1 MSPFRRLLTLS
12 FLSVGPLAVGACAS
26 APVPATSKVTEAP
39 FHVGVTALSFTDAAR
54 QRPVATTLWYP
65 VSRDTQMAQQ
75 PAGDIFAPYLAA
87 RDAGLSDAHPRYP
100 VVLMSHGSGG
110 RSFNLAWL
118 GTHLAAHG
126 FLVVAVDH
134 AGNMAGDNSPEGYVR
149 GWERPRDFTFVL
161 DALLKDAAWGPRL
174 DPERIGS
181 AGHSMGGY
189 TALALVGARL
199 NLGFV
204 ARVCTAPETRDHPGC
219 ELLRDVDYSRID
231 LEEARASY
239 KDPRV
244 RAAFAMAPG
253 MAGTYAARDVADIQR
268 PVELVAAKGDEL
280 MPHAQ
285 HALHLARLLP
295 RAKLVTLEEAGHFTF
310 LPECTPLGFKVT
322 PELCRDAEEG
332 TRAAS
337 HERTR
342 QEALDFFTRSLGP
355 APAVSG

>member
-1 MSPFRRLLTLS
+1 MRLFRRLFAVVS
-12 FLSVGPLAVGACAS
+12 LSVVPLLAEACAS
-26 APVPATSKVTEAP
+26 TPMPAASQGAEAP
-39 FHVGVTALSFTDAAR
+39 FHVGVTALRLTDAAR

-65 VSRDTQMAQQ
+65 VSRGTPMAEQ

-87 RDAGLSDAHPRYP
+87 RDAALSDAHPRYP

-110 RSFNLAWL
+110 RSYNLAWL

-174 DPERIGS
+174 DAERIGA

-199 NLGFV
+199 NLGFL
-204 ARVCTAPETRDHPGC
+204 ARVCTAPETRGHPGC
-219 ELLRDVDYSRID
+219 EMLRDVDYSRINPS
-231 LEEARASY
+231 EARASY
-239 KDPRV
+239 MDGRV

-253 MAGTYAARDVADIQR
+253 MAGTYEARDVADIQL

-280 MPHAQ
+280 MPHAH

-295 RAKLVTLEEAGHFTF
+295 RAKLVTLDEAGHFTF
-310 LPECTPLGFKVT
+310 LPECTPLGFKAT
-322 PELCRDAEEG
+322 PQLCRDAEEG

-337 HERTR
+337 HARTR
-342 QEALDFFTRSLGP
+342 QEALDFFTRTLR
-355 APAVSG
+355 AP